1 MIRSRPSRPMSLP
14 SPSDPAPR
22 HRTRSGAGRSRP
34 ASGLRF
40 GANKVP
46 EITLWFWVAKL
57 LTTGMGETTWDW
69 SAITLGPVPA
79 IALSGLGFV
88 TALWL
93 QFRERTYRPWV
104 YWFAVL
110 MVSVFG
116 TTCADAVHVVLG
128 VPYAVST
135 VAFLVAVLAAFG
147 LWYRV
152 EGTLSIH
159 SIDTRRREL
168 FYWAAV
174 IMTFALGTALGDL
187 TATTLGVGYAASILI
202 FGVLFAIPFVV
213 GRRTSVSAVG
223 TFWVAY
229 VMTRPFGA
237 SVADW
242 VGVAP
247 ARGGV
252 GLGTGLVS
260 LVALLAIIGVVL
272 KLQIATRRASPI
284 VG

>member
-1 MIRSRPSRPMSLP
+1 MSFPSSGSAGTASPMCGQRS
-14 SPSDPAPR
+14 
-22 HRTRSGAGRSRP
+22 
-34 ASGLRF
+34 

-69 SAITLGPVPA
+69 SAVALGPVPA
-79 IALSGLGFV
+79 ICLSGLGFV
-88 TALWL
+88 VALGL
-93 QFRERTYRPWV
+93 QLRRRSYRPWV

-135 VAFLVAVLAAFG
+135 VAFLLAVLAAFG
-147 LWYRV
+147 VWYRV

-159 SIDTRRREL
+159 RIDTRRREL
-168 FYWAAV
+168 FYWVAV
-174 IMTFALGTALGDL
+174 IMTFALGTALGDF
-187 TATTLGVGYAASILI
+187 TATTLGIGYAGSIVI
-202 FGVLFAIPFVV
+202 FGVLFALPFLV
-213 GRRTSVSAVG
+213 GRWTSASTVA
-223 TFWVAY
+223 TFWFAY

-242 VGVAP
+242 LGVP
-247 ARGGV
+247 HARGGV
-252 GLGTGLVS
+252 GIGTGLVS
-260 LVALLAIIGVVL
+260 LVALLAIVGVVL
-272 KLQIATRRASPI
+272 RLEIGARQPVGSASP
-284 VG
+284 VT